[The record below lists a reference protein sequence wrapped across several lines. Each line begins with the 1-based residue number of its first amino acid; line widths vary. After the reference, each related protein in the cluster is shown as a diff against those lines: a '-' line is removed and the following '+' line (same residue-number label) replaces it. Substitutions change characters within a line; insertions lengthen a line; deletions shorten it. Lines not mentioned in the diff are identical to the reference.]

1 MEYQTI
7 YLDEEQ
13 RRVPLSAVGEIYISG
28 YQTTKGY
35 LDNPDENEKALFQN
49 PFNENQKGY
58 EIMYKTG
65 DLGRILPDCSI
76 GIVGRQTPK

>member
-1 MEYQTI
+1 M
-7 YLDEEQ
+7 
-13 RRVPLSAVGEIYISG
+13 GEIYISG